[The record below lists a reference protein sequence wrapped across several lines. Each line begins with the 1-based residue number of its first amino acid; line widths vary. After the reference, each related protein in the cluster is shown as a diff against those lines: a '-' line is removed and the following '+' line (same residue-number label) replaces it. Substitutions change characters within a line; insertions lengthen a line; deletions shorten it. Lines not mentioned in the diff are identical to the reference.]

1 MKTNTRNFL
10 VLPAILCMLPALVNS
25 QQIPLPDFN
34 KKTVHHE
41 VPDDPYL
48 PNPYTMNKVS
58 TLKKYMGSGFSM
70 VQVNVN
76 SNGEN
81 ILGDAANE
89 PSIAID
95 PTDPDKM
102 VIGWRQ
108 FDNVNSNFRQA
119 GYGYSTDGGQSWT
132 FPGVIQPGVFRSDP
146 VLDYD
151 TSGIFYFNS
160 LTSGGGNFSCQVFKS
175 LNGGALWDAGTDA
188 HGGDKQWMAIDRSGG
203 WGTGNIYSSWTAMYS
218 SCQPGFFTRS
228 TDGGNF
234 FEGCSEIPGQPY
246 WGTMA
251 VNSDGDLYVAGS
263 GGWYGILVAKSTNAQ
278 DPGSTVSWDFA
289 VSVDLDGYLTAQTA
303 VNPAGLLGQV
313 YIDVDRSLGPG
324 QGNVYLLASV
334 VRFSISDPAD
344 VMFSRSTDGG
354 LTWSAAVRVNDD
366 PSMANYQ
373 WFGTMSVAPNGRIDA
388 VWLDTRDAPSGQLF
402 SSLYYSY
409 SLDQGETWSANEKLT
424 DYFDQSIGYPQQ
436 EKMGDYFDMESDE
449 TGAHLAWAN
458 TFNDEE
464 DVYYSRIISDITS
477 IEPGDMSHDPLF
489 LSCFPNPFC
498 DRITIRYTIP
508 RDGDVR
514 IVLYNSCGKEITTL
528 LHQKRTAGTYTLELV
543 SDLAPGYYECCLT
556 SGGQSKHIGL
566 IKVR

>member
-1 MKTNTRNFL
+1 
-10 VLPAILCMLPALVNS
+10 
-25 QQIPLPDFN
+25 
-34 KKTVHHE
+34 
-41 VPDDPYL
+41 
-48 PNPYTMNKVS
+48 
-58 TLKKYMGSGFSM
+58 
-70 VQVNVN
+70 
-76 SNGEN
+76 
-81 ILGDAANE
+81 
-89 PSIAID
+89 
-95 PTDPDKM
+95 
-102 VIGWRQ
+102 
-108 FDNVNSNFRQA
+108 
-119 GYGYSTDGGQSWT
+119 
-132 FPGVIQPGVFRSDP
+132 
-146 VLDYD
+146 
-151 TSGIFYFNS
+151 
-160 LTSGGGNFSCQVFKS
+160 
-175 LNGGALWDAGTDA
+175 
-188 HGGDKQWMAIDRSGG
+188 
-203 WGTGNIYSSWTAMYS
+203 
-218 SCQPGFFTRS
+218 
-228 TDGGNF
+228 
-234 FEGCSEIPGQPY
+234 
-246 WGTMA
+246 
-251 VNSDGDLYVAGS
+251 
-263 GGWYGILVAKSTNAQ
+263 
-278 DPGSTVSWDFA
+278 
-289 VSVDLDGYLTAQTA
+289 
-303 VNPAGLLGQV
+303 
-313 YIDVDRSLGPG
+313 
-324 QGNVYLLASV
+324 
-334 VRFSISDPAD
+334 
-344 VMFSRSTDGG
+344 
-354 LTWSAAVRVNDD
+354 VNDD

-514 IVLYNSCGKEITTL
+514 IVLFNSCGKEITTL